1 MKRLVCLVLV
11 LLLAIP
17 AFAWEGRPKSGGPV
31 KEVIESTWEGEIDL
45 DMLHKIQRDIKWAKD
60 EKAKTLKVLLMS
72 SGGPVI
78 TSLESARVIR
88 DASDGGLVIEIHATG
103 MCASGCTLVL
113 AAGTPGKRYISKTA
127 LFLLHAVQTG
137 GGLFSSPT
145 CGEYKTEPKSEYDR
159 IVNALLTIMR
169 DSYVR
174 FTGRPANEVEK
185 WLSCG
190 YETIG
195 SGGEA
200 VTLGVADLL
209 E

>member
-137 GGLFSSPT
+137 GGLSRLRRVESTRLNQRVSTTESSMPFSRLCEIATFASQDVPLT
-145 CGEYKTEPKSEYDR
+145 KSR
-159 IVNALLTIMR
+159 
-169 DSYVR
+169 
-174 FTGRPANEVEK
+174 
-185 WLSCG
+185 
-190 YETIG
+190 
-195 SGGEA
+195 SGCRVG
-200 VTLGVADLL
+200 TRQ
-209 E
+209 